1 MKKQLQFRQDGTFKI
16 VQFTDL
22 HWENGDQLDADT
34 NRLMERILIEEK
46 PDLVVFTGDVIY
58 SPASNNPI
66 AAFRGALEPVEKM
79 NIPWAAVFGNH
90 DTEGDVSKEEL
101 LAVMQEYPNS
111 LTEAGVVSGAG
122 NYVVRVLDSSGAE
135 VKWALFFLDSGM
147 DNANK
152 RVGGYDFIKRDQ
164 IDWYVKES
172 LAIKENGGPAELL
185 FFHIPLPEYKEVWEH
200 GSCVGSMKEGEIC
213 SPVVN
218 SGLFSAMVE
227 MGTAKGTFVGHDHL
241 NDFCGELHGI
251 QLCYGRATG
260 YNGYGQDDFPRG
272 ARIIQ
277 LQEGKR
283 NFETYLR
290 LADGSKVVQ
299 ENSASNAKV

>member
-46 PDLVVFTGDVIY
+46 PDLVVFTGDIIY

-66 AAFRGALEPVEKM
+66 AAFRGALEPVGKM

-90 DTEGDVSKEEL
+90 DTEGNVSKEEL

-111 LTEAGVVSGAG
+111 LTEVGVVSGAG
-122 NYVVRVLDSSGAE
+122 NYVVPVLDSSGAE
-135 VKWALFFLDSGM
+135 VEWALFFLDSGM

-152 RVGGYDFIKRDQ
+152 LVGGYDFIKRDQ

-172 LAIKENGGPAELL
+172 LALKENGGPAELL

-200 GSCVGSMKEGEIC
+200 GNCVGSMKEGEIC
-213 SPVVN
+213 SPAVN

-283 NFETYLR
+283 NFDTYLR